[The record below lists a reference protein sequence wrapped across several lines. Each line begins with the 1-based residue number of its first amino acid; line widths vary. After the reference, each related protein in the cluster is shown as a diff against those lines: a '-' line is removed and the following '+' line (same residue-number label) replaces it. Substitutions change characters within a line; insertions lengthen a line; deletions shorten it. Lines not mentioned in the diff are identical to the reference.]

1 MARPKKQRIIEANPN
16 IKVFYPQTLNPDKA
30 EKVEIGLDELEAL
43 RLTNIEQLSQE
54 ETASRM
60 GISRQLV
67 GLMLSSARKKI
78 TQALLEGKSIIL
90 K

>member
-1 MARPKKQRIIEANPN
+1 MARLKKQRIIEANPN
-16 IKVFYPQTLNPDKA
+16 IKVFCPQTLNPDKA